1 MCVCVC
7 VCVISLHHH
16 PQCWCFGTR
25 WRPASR
31 RSATD
36 PSTTSSPGPPL
47 TWSTAASTSARWTDE
62 AHALLS
68 EQPQG
73 TFLVRDST
81 RPDVFFTLSYH
92 STQGPTSV
100 RIELRDLRFGLAGSH
115 KTFSCL
121 FALLEYYRDSPK
133 RSLRRPYRGAAPQ
146 GLQQLGRLAV
156 VRAFGRDAVDRLPVS
171 VVVRDYIHKF
181 PFRI

>member
-1 MCVCVC
+1 MGHAATSQ
-7 VCVISLHHH
+7 SLSTVDGSS
-16 PQCWCFGTR
+16 PL
-25 WRPASR
+25 ASR
-31 RSATD
+31 FAPFRNRPEYDLITR
-36 PSTTSSPGPPL
+36 
-47 TWSTAASTSARWTDE
+47 TAAYLEHSGFYFGPMDADE